1 MESSLTYDH
10 VLPCAT
16 ILYDILYRLDVY
28 ICIYDIYIYMYFN
41 ILDDALVPEY
51 TSITYYYNFKNVL
64 PYANYH
70 MSHYTLYSVLAC

>member
-1 MESSLTYDH
+1 
-10 VLPCAT
+10 
-16 ILYDILYRLDVY
+16 
-28 ICIYDIYIYMYFN
+28 MYFN

-51 TSITYYYNFKNVL
+51 TNITYYYNFKNVL